1 VGQTQELSADG
12 EPRGPVP
19 DPMLGRRLLHYRVL
33 EVIGQGGMS
42 VVYRGR
48 DEHLARDVAIKVLHP
63 FLAEKPEC
71 RVRLARE
78 ARAVAR
84 LTHPNILQVFDFS
97 GDRPTLYEKG
107 GVDDA
112 SGWPREGFIIAELVK
127 GPTLKRFGESHA
139 LWRVPEVG
147 ALVVWQLLQAL
158 QHAHDHGIVHRDLKP
173 ENVMVRED
181 GLLKLMDF
189 GIAQVADQGGLTVT
203 GTLLGSPAH
212 MAPECIDGHGA
223 DERSDVF
230 SMGTVLYW
238 ITTGSLPFE
247 ALTPHALLKQ
257 IVDGRAPPA
266 QQKSPRVSDDLARV
280 IARSMATKPAERF
293 ASARE
298 FADALKEVLERAG
311 LTVDDVTVRALLRSP
326 PEQVPRVAADIRRA
340 FLERA
345 RRALAEGQTAR
356 ALGCL
361 NRVLADDPADVDAR
375 ALLDRLHVDEPAT
388 LDDVEPAT
396 DPTRGGTDPTGSALA
411 LAATSTPVPGSLVTT
426 TTVPPVAPAADVP
439 APLRWQ
445 TLFVGVAAIGLV
457 GLAVVVARA
466 VDDVKER
473 PGGGIVVEAPSPP
486 SPPPP
491 PGEVGTSRGEP
502 AALQTPPAIEAGDDR
517 RRPVAGTRRPP
528 TLPKNPVMEITT
540 PLVGAA
546 PPPAPGPAQ
555 LTRRVTFRVKPWADI
570 IVDGTVVAKNA
581 MGHELDLP
589 EGPHHVVFVNP
600 RAREHEVR
608 FTVTRDGPP
617 PLVAARLD
625 PRPALLLVRCNVPDA
640 FVDVAGVGKPAADT
654 VSRPLVV
661 TLDEQSKAEREVFIY
676 KKGFVAWRRRHTF
689 VAGETLELDVVL
701 EPDPGD
707 SPAPAPTP

>member
-1 VGQTQELSADG
+1 
-12 EPRGPVP
+12 
-19 DPMLGRRLLHYRVL
+19 MLGRRLLHYRVL

-84 LTHPNILQVFDFS
+84 LTHPNILQVVDFS
-97 GDRPTLYEKG
+97 GDRPTLNENG
-107 GVDDA
+107 GA
-112 SGWPREGFIIAELVK
+112 EGSGRWPTEGFIIAELVK
-127 GPTLKRFGESHA
+127 GPTLKRFGEKHA

-158 QHAHDHGIVHRDLKP
+158 QHAHEHGIVHRDLKP

-280 IARSMATKPAERF
+280 IARSMATKPTERF

-311 LTVDDVTVRALLRSP
+311 LAVDDVTVRALLRTP
-326 PEQVPRVAADIRRA
+326 AEQVPRVAADIRLA

-345 RRALAEGQTAR
+345 RRHLAEGQTAR

-361 NRVLADDPADVDAR
+361 NRVLADDPNDADAR

-388 LDDVEPAT
+388 LEDVEPTA
-396 DPTRGGTDPTGSALA
+396 DPTRPPGGLAAADPAGSALA
-411 LAATSTPVPGSLVTT
+411 LAATSTTTPPPGTLATT
-426 TTVPPVAPAADVP
+426 TTPPVPPAEVP

-457 GLAVVVARA
+457 GLAVMVARA

-473 PGGGIVVEAPSPP
+473 PGATVEVPAPSPSPSP
-486 SPPPP
+486 SPP
-491 PGEVGTSRGEP
+491 GELAGTSRGEP
-502 AALQTPPAIEAGDDR
+502 AALQSGPGPEAGDDR
-517 RRPVAGTRRPP
+517 RRSNGGRRPTTP
-528 TLPKNPVMEITT
+528 LPKHPVMEITT
-540 PLVGAA
+540 PVVGVSA
-546 PPPAPGPAQ
+546 PPPAPPPANAAAAAAQ
-555 LTRRVTFRVKPWADI
+555 MTRRVTFRVKPWADI

-589 EGPHHVVFVNP
+589 EGPHRVVFVNP
-600 RAREHEVR
+600 RAKEHEVR
-608 FTVTRDGPP
+608 FSVSRDGPP
-617 PLVAARLD
+617 PLVAARLE

-640 FVDVAGVGKPAADT
+640 FVDVAGVGKAAADT

>member
-1 VGQTQELSADG
+1 
-12 EPRGPVP
+12 
-19 DPMLGRRLLHYRVL
+19 MLGRCLLHYRVL

-48 DEHLARDVAIKVLHP
+48 DEHLGRDVAIKVLHP

-71 RVRLARE
+71 RARLARE

-97 GDRPTLYEKG
+97 GDRPTLNEKG
-107 GVDDA
+107 GADEDA
-112 SGWPREGFIIAELVK
+112 RSWPQEGFIVAELVK
-127 GPTLKRFGESHA
+127 GPTLKRYGEKHA

-147 ALVVWQLLQAL
+147 ALVVWQLLLAL

-173 ENVMVRED
+173 ENVMVRDD
-181 GLLKLMDF
+181 GTLKLMDF

-257 IVDGRAPPA
+257 IVEGRAAPA
-266 QQKSPRVSDDLARV
+266 QQRSPRISDDLARV
-280 IARSMATKPAERF
+280 ISRSMATKPDERF
-293 ASARE
+293 ATARE
-298 FADALKEVLERAG
+298 FADALREVLEKAG
-311 LTVDDVTVRALLRSP
+311 LSVDDVALRQVLRAP
-326 PEQVPRVAADIRRA
+326 AEQVPLVAAGIRQA

-388 LDDVEPAT
+388 LDDVEPT
-396 DPTRGGTDPTGSALA
+396 PDPTTSADAAAAALA
-411 LAATSTPVPGSLVTT
+411 LAAAGTPPPGSLATTTAPPVTT
-426 TTVPPVAPAADVP
+426 SGGRS
-439 APLRWQ
+439 PLRWQ
-445 TLFVGVAAIGLV
+445 SLFVGVVAAGLV
-457 GLAVVVARA
+457 GLAVAVASA
-466 VDDVKER
+466 VDHVKER
-473 PGGGIVVEAPSPP
+473 PGPVVEAPPP
-486 SPPPP
+486 LPP
-491 PGEVGTSRGEP
+491 EVAGTSQGEP
-502 AALQTPPAIEAGDDR
+502 AALLPPPAPEPGDR
-517 RRPVAGTRRPP
+517 RKPNSGGRRPP
-528 TLPKNPVMEITT
+528 KPPVMEITAPVT
-540 PLVGAA
+540 
-546 PPPAPGPAQ
+546 PPPPVAVAS
-555 LTRRVTFRVKPWADI
+555 TRRVTFRVKPWADI
-570 IVDGTVVAKNA
+570 IVDGTVVARNA

-589 EGPHHVVFVNP
+589 EGPHRVVFVNP
-600 RAREHEVR
+600 RAKEHEVR
-608 FTVTRDGPP
+608 FTVSRDGPP
-617 PLVAARLD
+617 PLVAARLE
-625 PRPALLLVRCNVPDA
+625 PRPALLLVRCNVGDA
-640 FVDVAGVGKPAADT
+640 FVDVDGVGKAAADT
-654 VSRPLVV
+654 ISRPLVV
-661 TLDEQSKAEREVFIY
+661 ALDDQSKTEREVFIY
-676 KKGFVAWRRRHTF
+676 KKGYLPWRRRHTF
-689 VAGETLELDVVL
+689 VAGETLQLDVVL

>member
-1 VGQTQELSADG
+1 MGQTQELSADG
-12 EPRGPVP
+12 EPRGPAP

-63 FLAEKPEC
+63 FLAEKSEC

-97 GDRPTLYEKG
+97 GDRPTLNEKG
-107 GVDDA
+107 AAADA
-112 SGWPREGFIIAELVK
+112 RGWPHEGFIIAELVK
-127 GPTLKRFGESHA
+127 GPTLKRFGEMHG
-139 LWRVPEVG
+139 LWGVPEVG
-147 ALVVWQLLQAL
+147 ALVVWQLLLAL
-158 QHAHDHGIVHRDLKP
+158 QHAHEHGIVHRDLKP

-311 LTVDDVTVRALLRSP
+311 LTVDDVTVRALLCSP
-326 PEQVPRVAADIRRA
+326 AQQMPRVAVDIRRA

-361 NRVLADDPADVDAR
+361 NRVLADDPADADAR
-375 ALLDRLHVDEPAT
+375 ALLDRLHVDDPAT
-388 LDDVEPAT
+388 LDDVEPTA
-396 DPTRGGTDPTGSALA
+396 DPTRADPAGGALA
-411 LAATSTPVPGSLVTT
+411 LAASSTPVPRSL
-426 TTVPPVAPAADVP
+426 APIRPTATDVP

-445 TLFVGVAAIGLV
+445 TLVVGVAAIGLV

-473 PGGGIVVEAPSPP
+473 PGGVVVVEPPAPP
-486 SPPPP
+486 SPSSTPPQ
-491 PGEVGTSRGEP
+491 GEVGTSRGEP
-502 AALQTPPAIEAGDDR
+502 AALQGTPSPTSGDDR
-517 RRPVAGTRRPP
+517 RRPVAGPRRPP
-528 TLPKNPVMEITT
+528 TLPRNPVMEITT
-540 PLVGAA
+540 PVIGT
-546 PPPAPGPAQ
+546 PPPTAPAASQ
-555 LTRRVTFRVKPWADI
+555 MTRRVTFRVKPWADI

-589 EGPHHVVFVNP
+589 EGAHRVVFVNP
-600 RAREHEVR
+600 RAKEHEVR
-608 FTVTRDGPP
+608 FTVSREGPP
-617 PLVAARLD
+617 PLVAARLE

-640 FVDVAGVGKPAADT
+640 FVEVAGASKAAADT
-654 VSRPLVV
+654 VARPLVV
-661 TLDEQSKAEREVFIY
+661 ALDEQSKAEREVFIY
-676 KKGFVAWRRRHTF
+676 KTGFIAWRRRHTF